1 MLLSFLVLPNVFG
14 PPTTVAAVVNFKNR
28 GTVQT
33 VVDLG
38 TQKEEENS
46 KLCQLASSHKSIK
59 FEMPKTVT
67 DNNIMRI
74 ANAVIAHF

>member
-28 GTVQT
+28 GTVET

-38 TQKEEENS
+38 THKEEKTANFVNWLLAIKAS
-46 KLCQLASSHKSIK
+46 TLKCQKQ
-59 FEMPKTVT
+59 
-67 DNNIMRI
+67 
-74 ANAVIAHF
+74 